1 MALYLESVSF
11 DAAGFELVFVGAEV
25 YKFGGKHRKSDKSVL
40 RQVQVLQ
47 EG

>member
-11 DAAGFELVFVGAEV
+11 DTAAFEMVFVGVEV
-25 YKFGGKHRKSDKSVL
+25 YKFGRKHRKSDKSVL

-47 EG
+47 QG